1 MTTREIPS
9 KMSFIDKVDDIK
21 SKRFFPLVFPLIT
34 LAFLLILFELLT
46 GGKFFTKNILL
57 GIFNQSVI
65 TATMATAVAFI
76 YSTGDIDFS
85 VGSAMG
91 LAMVFG
97 ALVFQTTG
105 SSVMMVIVT
114 LVSGLGLM
122 LFNCV
127 LGVTFHVKS
136 SMVAIVAM
144 SVYSAITVQMVGANP
159 YQLDYS
165 TCKALEGPFRY
176 ISFIAYFGI
185 CLLLYH
191 KTSIGRKLRF
201 IGGNETCSKQTG
213 INIDKCRYIAYIF
226 AGVGVGLAA
235 VFQMI
240 RTANVAS
247 GTGTSMGMEVMLA
260 TVLGGMSIFGGS
272 KSNVYA
278 GVIGAITVTVL
289 NKGLLMMG
297 VPSTLIQGARGIIFL
312 LLVFLNSERSS
323 LLPSRQ
329 QF

>member
-1 MTTREIPS
+1 MTTKEIS
-9 KMSFIDKVDDIK
+9 TKMTFIDKVDEIK
-21 SKRFFPLVFPLIT
+21 SKRLFPLIFPLAT
-34 LAFLLILFELLT
+34 LAVLLVLFEILT
-46 GGKFFTKNILL
+46 TGKFFTTNVMVGIL
-57 GIFNQSVI
+57 NQSI
-65 TATMATAVAFI
+65 IIGIMATSVSFI

-91 LAMVFG
+91 LAMVIG
-97 ALVFQTTG
+97 AIVYQMT
-105 SSVMMVIVT
+105 SSSILMIVT
-114 LVSGLGLM
+114 ALLSGLVLM

-136 SMVAIVAM
+136 AMVAIVAM
-144 SVYSAITVQMVGANP
+144 SVYSAITVQVVGATP
-159 YQLDYS
+159 FQLNYNE
-165 TCKALEGPFRY
+165 CKALEGPYRY
-176 ISFIAYFGI
+176 ISFAVYFCI

-201 IGGNETCSKQTG
+201 IGGNEECSRQTG
-213 INIDKCRYIAYIF
+213 ININKSRYIAYIF

-235 VFQMI
+235 TLQMI

-247 GTGTSMGMEVMLA
+247 GTGTSMGMDVMLA

-272 KSNVYA
+272 KSNAYA
-278 GVIGAITVTVL
+278 GLIGAITVTVL
-289 NKGLLMMG
+289 NKGLLMLG
-297 VPSTLIQGARGIIFL
+297 VPSTLIQGARGVIFL